1 MKAFGN
7 VCAIATLAIILSSNL
22 SARAQDTLGARADS
36 NASGTVDQ
44 TRDLESILGREVRT
58 RAEGDSG
65 RIIDLL
71 TDRNGNLQAA
81 VVEMGGFLGIGT
93 RKIAVDW
100 QAFSFDTQNQ
110 QPLVILDLNREQL
123 RLAPEYSARE
133 PAVVRK
139 VKE

>member
-1 MKAFGN
+1 MKTFSSVGA
-7 VCAIATLAIILSSNL
+7 VAALAITVSISP
-22 SARAQDTLGARADS
+22 SAHAQDAVRVRSDS
-36 NASGTVDQ
+36 NASGMFDQ
-44 TRDLESILGREVRT
+44 TRNLESILGREVRT

-93 RKIAVDW
+93 RKIAVEW
-100 QAFSFDTQNQ
+100 QSFSFDMRDQ
-110 QPLVILDLNREQL
+110 QPLVLLNLDREQI
-123 RLAPEYSARE
+123 RLAPEYTARE

-139 VKE
+139 VRE

>member
-1 MKAFGN
+1 MKTFSS
-7 VCAIATLAIILSSNL
+7 VCAAATLAITASTSP
-22 SARAQDTLGARADS
+22 SAHAQDTVRAWADS
-36 NASGTVDQ
+36 NTSGTFD
-44 TRDLESILGREVRT
+44 RARNLESILGREVRT

-65 RIIDLL
+65 RIIDVL

-93 RKIAVDW
+93 RKIAVEW
-100 QAFSFDTQNQ
+100 QSFSFDMRDQ
-110 QPLVILDLNREQL
+110 QPLVLLNLDREQL
-123 RLAPEYSARE
+123 RLAPEYTARE

>member
-1 MKAFGN
+1 MKTFSS
-7 VCAIATLAIILSSNL
+7 VCAVAALAITASTSP
-22 SARAQDTLGARADS
+22 SAYAQDAVLARADS
-36 NASGTVDQ
+36 HASGMFQQ
-44 TRDLESILGREVRT
+44 TGNLESILGREVRT

-65 RIIDLL
+65 RIIDVL

-93 RKIAVDW
+93 RKIAVEW
-100 QAFSFDTQNQ
+100 QSFSFDMRDR
-110 QPLVILDLNREQL
+110 QPLMLLNLDREQL
-123 RLAPEYSARE
+123 RLAPEYTARE